1 VDFEN
6 YVDFVDFVD
15 LADLVQSMNPFG
27 CVRPLDLV
35 STTTT
40 TTMSAHA
47 LPTHFKL
54 NNGTSIPVVGL
65 GKQCP
70 PCPVA
75 DGH

>member
-15 LADLVQSMNPFG
+15 LAELVQSMNPSV
-27 CVRPLDLV
+27 CAPVDLV
-35 STTTT
+35 STTA
-40 TTMSAHA
+40 TMSAQA

-65 GKQCP
+65 GRRCP

-75 DGH
+75 D